1 MAKKPF
7 TVVAERLG
15 EILALCRE
23 IRDGLF
29 GGADPMECGA
39 TMIAVVAVD
48 DHPCA
53 ERMCV
58 RVPAAAQVGDAV
70 SYSGRLGSPRVYGIG
85 VIRELHTHIAP
96 TTKGTGTALRI
107 WKGPGIPVEMGDS

>member
-7 TVVAERLG
+7 TVIAERLG

-23 IRDGLF
+23 IRDRLS

-39 TMIAVVAVD
+39 TMIAVVAED

-58 RVPAAAQVGDAV
+58 RVPAEARVGDAV
-70 SYSGRLGSPRVYGIG
+70 SYSGRLGSSSIYGIG
-85 VIRELHTHIAP
+85 VIRELHPRVAP
-96 TTKGTGTALRI
+96 TTKGTGTALKI
-107 WKGPGIPVEMGDS
+107 WRGPGIPVETGDS